1 MRRTRSCPDEKI
13 SVDGFCKRQLFA
25 AAGVGTGVGVRA
37 AFFFAAAAA
46 GDAVGRGDGDGTL
59 AVAALGCDGAGG
71 VPGSGVMMLTGG
83 VEAAEGNSALV
94 GLPVAPGD
102 TNATGASVV
111 AGGGAFHEGA

>member
-1 MRRTRSCPDEKI
+1 MVFAR
-13 SVDGFCKRQLFA
+13 VDYSRQLFA
-25 AAGVGTGVGVRA
+25 AAGVGTGVGVCTG
-37 AFFFAAAAA
+37 FFFAAATA
-46 GDAVGRGDGDGTL
+46 GEALGRGDGDGDGTL